1 MSGIVYIVTMKN
13 EVRYYRFMRDEM
25 TQQELADKVNVTRQ
39 TILAIEKS
47 RFNPSV
53 RLAMKIAEV
62 LSVSIEKLFQLT
74 EEDKE

>member
-1 MSGIVYIVTMKN
+1 MKN